1 MLTLQRGDKAMS
13 GDFWGMTAFLVTT
26 IIFAI
31 TTMIYALK
39 ASRLERYLNQLKGT
53 TSQDQSRDY
62 GRHNKK

>member
-1 MLTLQRGDKAMS
+1 MS